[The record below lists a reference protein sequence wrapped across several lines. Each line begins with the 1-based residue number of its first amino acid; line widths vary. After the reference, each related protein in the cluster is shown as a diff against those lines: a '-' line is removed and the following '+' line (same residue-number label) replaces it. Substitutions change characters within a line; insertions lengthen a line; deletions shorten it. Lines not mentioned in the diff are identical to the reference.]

1 MEKQISKKIRKETSM
16 LLLERFW
23 FHIFQKTVSYQ
34 NWKIGIPTNWL
45 EKTYI
50 IDFYRQ
56 PKNSFIFHYPKPFY
70 KIRLNHIGLSP
81 GCLSWKEEFR
91 RLYFLAP
98 WNGIN
103 AENNAAE
110 AQGSMKWFSDYAGKN
125 EQYDPRCPETISN
138 AHYGKVL
145 QFTLNFNLTCR
156 SSFTLMIVFLK
167 NLCC

>member
-1 MEKQISKKIRKETSM
+1 MSLYGETNFKEDTQRNINVIARKVLISHLPKDSKLSKLENWYSYQLIRK
-16 LLLERFW
+16 
-23 FHIFQKTVSYQ
+23 
-34 NWKIGIPTNWL
+34 
-45 EKTYI
+45 
-50 IDFYRQ
+50 DFYRQ